1 MKKEE
6 IIYKLFFTY
15 STINNF
21 NTDIEYYTVFDNIE
35 DIPEKENIKF
45 YIEDM
50 FKNITFI
57 KVIKL
62 IKETL
67 VEEEIEY

>member
-6 IIYKLFFTY
+6 VIYKLFFTY

>member
-6 IIYKLFFTY
+6 VIYKLFFTF